1 MSNNILN
8 DISKVYL
15 EQVVNSETE
24 LEEGMTMRDFKKQRS
39 RQKQKEKRAAEK
51 TSPTRRSNMSS
62 YERAV
67 RHRANV
73 DPDYDRGGE
82 ERDYP
87 GGVTKNPKKVRK
99 AKALGEIGESS
110 HLETDMKKRREAN
123 EKAVEDM
130 KKTAAYKSMAA
141 TAAKKF
147 DEETE
152 PDPFGRPGGKYGG
165 VKKGGGYD
173 KGYRA
178 MQKKLKELDKV
189 KKEGLDPV
197 GKEDADIDNDGK
209 PNTKKDKY
217 LMHRRNVIK
226 QQIATQKE
234 AKEVNDGNLANN
246 YPPYDKVTR
255 GDIIAGALGQDQMGG
270 KKKKKVTK
278 EGYSNWRQD
287 LAEVITKDQN
297 QTPIKEKKV
306 ENKIIINPP
315 MKIGEAIS
323 NLGGELIEMVEID
336 EAETGRGPRLI
347 DAYDKPPYSDE
358 VKDAPKYK
366 PVRKGSKMKGV
377 VKKEEIELDEKTL
390 TSAETKKKEEIV
402 KSMKK
407 NLAAFRARYGD
418 RAKEVMYATATK
430 QAKKVAEQASEIAPK
445 EQSTATK
452 PNPAEVARQKQL
464 VQIQKK
470 QTMDRLAQL
479 NKGVPVTSESSDDA
493 MSIVMKDIIKK
504 HGAKAIVGSAANKR
518 VQASEPKSEKPKR
531 KLRGYSIP
539 GAPPEKSYHD

>member
-15 EQVVNSETE
+15 EQVVNSEIE
-24 LEEGMTMRDFKKQRS
+24 LEEGMTMRDFKKKRS

-147 DEETE
+147 EE
-152 PDPFGRPGGKYGG
+152 
-165 VKKGGGYD
+165 
-173 KGYRA
+173 A
-178 MQKKLKELDKV
+178 
-189 KKEGLDPV
+189 LDPV

-336 EAETGRGPRLI
+336 E
-347 DAYDKPPYSDE
+347 
-358 VKDAPKYK
+358 
-366 PVRKGSKMKGV
+366 
-377 VKKEEIELDEKTL
+377 KTL

-407 NLAAFRARYGD
+407 NLAGFRARYGD

-445 EQSTATK
+445 EQPTATK

-479 NKGVPVTSESSDDA
+479 NKGVPVTSESADDA
-493 MSIVMKDIIKK
+493 LALVRASVAKK
-504 HGAKAIVGSAANKR
+504 HGAASIVGSAANKR

-531 KLRGYSIP
+531 KLPGYSIP